1 MPEFVSVT
9 QGDQIASVT
18 KGRAEKLGLKV
29 VDSPA
34 TDRSGRPL
42 PPRPAAES
50 KAKASGGDD
59 TVSGILA
66 AVGDDPAKA
75 QTALDTEQAR
85 AKPRTTLVQALTTTI
100 EGGSQ

>member
-1 MPEFVSVT
+1 MPEFVSVP
-9 QGDQIASVT
+9 QGDQIVSVT
-18 KGRAEKLGLKV
+18 KGRADKLGLKV

-42 PPRPAAES
+42 PPRPA
-50 KAKASGGDD
+50 SGVKTADGDD

-75 QTALDTEQAR
+75 QAALDAEQAR
-85 AKPRTTLVQALTTTI
+85 SKPRTTLVQALTTTI